1 MISTSIRLLRIQL
14 LKDFGINEVMHCRD
28 SGKKRKLVFMLCIF
42 IDVYKRQVKG
52 WAGFMP

>member
-28 SGKKRKLVFMLCIF
+28 AGKKRKLVFMLCVFIF
-42 IDVYKRQVKG
+42 CGVFSAVKL
-52 WAGFMP
+52 